1 MQMGGGGGG
10 GSGGGGGGMDIFGVG
25 SAMASKK
32 ASEELK
38 KYTRYA
44 MIIQKN
50 REKKAMALIQP
61 WYDAGKLGLETFQ
74 KQVQA
79 GPGEY
84 KESPYYNF
92 LVGEGVKAREMGAAA
107 RGKLFSGQQAK
118 ELTAYGENV
127 ASMDYQNW
135 LNNWYKSLTPNFN
148 LATMGQAA
156 GAQQVGTMQ
165 QGTQNTLGLTLQM
178 GGIEANQWLALNNA
192 MNKFQAT
199 QPYGGLL
206 SGGGGGGNALTSM
219 YGGGTTQ
226 QTIPSTY
233 GGYWPSE
240 MNMMSTMMGGWL

>member
-10 GSGGGGGGMDIFGVG
+10 SGGGGGGGMDIFGVG

-44 MIIQKN
+44 MVIQKN

-61 WYDAGKLGLETFQ
+61 WYDAGKLGLTKWSEYLE
-74 KQVQA
+74 K

-84 KESPYYNF
+84 VKSPYYNF
-92 LVGEGVKAREMGAAA
+92 LVEEGINARDKSAVALG
-107 RGKLFSGQQAK
+107 RLKSGQHEKAIIN
-118 ELTAYGENV
+118 YGENV

-135 LNNWYKSLTPNFN
+135 LRNWWDTANQSFKT
-148 LATMGQAA
+148 AVMGQTA
-156 GAQQVGTMQ
+156 GGQQLGAMQ
-165 QGTQNTLGLTLQM
+165 QGTQNALGLTLQM